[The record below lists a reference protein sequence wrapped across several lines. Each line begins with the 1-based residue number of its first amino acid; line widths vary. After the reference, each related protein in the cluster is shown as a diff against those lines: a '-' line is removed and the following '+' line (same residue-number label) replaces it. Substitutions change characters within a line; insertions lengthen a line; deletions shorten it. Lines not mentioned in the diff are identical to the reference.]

1 MGNVRKRRSG
11 RRKLAAHD
19 RGENRHNKALQ
30 WMLKRNRTA
39 DERNRMLQARRGW

>member
-1 MGNVRKRRSG
+1 MSNVRKRRTG
-11 RRKLAAHD
+11 QRKLKAHD

-39 DERNRMLQARRGW
+39 AERNRLIQAQRGW